1 MIFLKGL
8 VINLQF
14 FTMIPI
20 HREMPMDHLHLRAA
34 VRTFPI
40 LGLLQGVLYAG
51 LLYLLI
57 EWTSFSPLAS
67 SFMLWLFMIVLTG
80 AIHLDGW
87 MDSSDAF
94 FSYRDK
100 EKRLEIMKDP
110 RVGAFGVISIIILLS
125 CRFLFIYEITVS
137 ITNLSYLLI
146 GIIPLLSKGIM
157 GAVLVTVKSAKDE
170 GLALLFQ
177 KAADS
182 NVLFIY
188 PVYFLLILGL
198 ISLVSME
205 ALILTLLL
213 LVVSFACYFFSRR
226 KSVKWFGGITGDV
239 VGATVEGTE
248 LVLWMTVWLLHY
260 FVMG

>member
-20 HREMPMDHLHLRAA
+20 QKALPMNHPHLRAA
-34 VRTFPI
+34 VKTFPI

-51 LLYLLI
+51 LLYLLV
-57 EWTSFSPLAS
+57 EWTPFSPLAS
-67 SFMLWLFMIVLTG
+67 SFLLWLFMIVLTG

-94 FSYRDK
+94 FSYRNK

-137 ITNLSYLLI
+137 ISDLSYLLI
-146 GIIPLLSKGIM
+146 GIIPFLSKGVM
-157 GAVLVTVKSAKDE
+157 GALLVTVKSARDE

-177 KAADS
+177 KATNS
-182 NVLFIY
+182 TTLFIY
-188 PVYFLLILGL
+188 PVYFVLVLGL
-198 ISLVSME
+198 FYFVSIE
-205 ALILTLLL
+205 ALILICFLLM
-213 LVVSFACYFFSRR
+213 VSFACYIYSRR

-239 VGATVEGTE
+239 LGATVEGTE